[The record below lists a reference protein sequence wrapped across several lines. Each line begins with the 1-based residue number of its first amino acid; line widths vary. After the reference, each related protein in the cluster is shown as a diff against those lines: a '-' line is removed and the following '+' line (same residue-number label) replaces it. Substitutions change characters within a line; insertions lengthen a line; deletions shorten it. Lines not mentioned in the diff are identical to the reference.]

1 MGLLK
6 SKFKNPTA
14 YILEILRSKS
24 VFNKGW
30 MVSNSKSIKASG
42 GGGIKVASDKLAP
55 GAPNQFCV
63 FLNSPDVLRIVYI
76 ISQLFLT

>member
-1 MGLLK
+1 
-6 SKFKNPTA
+6 
-14 YILEILRSKS
+14 
-24 VFNKGW
+24 